1 MNKPLTIA
9 RQEFAE
15 SLINIINGA
24 ELPAFVISGVLKETI
39 AEVDKIAQNQ
49 LMADRQQWEKEAEE
63 DGTD

>member
-24 ELPAFVISGVLKETI
+24 ELPAFVVSGVLKETL
-39 AEVDKIAQNQ
+39 AEVDKIAAQQYEN
-49 LMADRQQWEKEAEE
+49 DRQQWEKEKADE
-63 DGTD
+63 G